1 MSDAGWR
8 WMEQALQRLQD
19 CQHVLFVSTVPVVNV
34 ALRPLERF
42 LFWIPRQQLY
52 QDDLRDQWQ
61 SYAHRE
67 EWHRLVPLLLDF
79 SEQTRTAVTIL
90 SGEIHLGAYGCV
102 ERGRTRLFQLISSGI
117 VHPAP
122 SALVARLLHWLGRRP
137 YVMTDDI
144 RMRMLRLPQL
154 RSRYLAARN
163 WLSIES
169 SSDVA
174 LDVKWHVEG
183 MPEGL
188 PITLASPSS

>member
-8 WMEQALQRLQD
+8 WLEQALHGLRD
-19 CQHVLFVSTVPVVNV
+19 CHHVLFVSTVPVVNV

-67 EWHRLVPLLLDF
+67 EWGRLVQQLLDF
-79 SEQTRTAVTIL
+79 SDQTRTAVTLL
-90 SGEIHLGAYGCV
+90 SGEIHLGAFGCV
-102 ERGRTRLFQLISSGI
+102 ERGATRLYQLISSGV

-122 SALVARLLHWLGRRP
+122 PALVARLLHWLSRRP
-137 YVMTDDI
+137 HTLTDAI
-144 RMRMLRLPQL
+144 GMRMLPLPQIN
-154 RSRYLAARN
+154 SHYFAARN
-163 WLSIES
+163 WLSIAS
-169 SSDVA
+169 LSDAA

-183 MPEGL
+183 IPEGL
-188 PITLASPSS
+188 PITIAGPSS